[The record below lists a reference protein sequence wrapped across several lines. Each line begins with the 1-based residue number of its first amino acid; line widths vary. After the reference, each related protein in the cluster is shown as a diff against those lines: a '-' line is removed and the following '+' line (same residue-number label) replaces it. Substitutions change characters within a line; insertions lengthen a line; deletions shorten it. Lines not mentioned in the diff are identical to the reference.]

1 MKESDEER
9 FLGKGK
15 GKSAGLVSDS
25 DSGLKLSTI
34 EVFKHVNN
42 K

>member
-25 DSGLKLSTI
+25 GLKLSTI